1 MRTTRPL
8 EVRRAERER
17 RRQGIGTSQRW
28 FWAVL
33 GAAGWW
39 GPYASKER
47 AMVTLARVRR
57 VVASLGQ
64 ARHGELVV
72 GQVARGP
79 DGWLFKYGAGWT
91 YHHDKARAR
100 IMALMK
106 VRRNPGTRRRL
117 RRFTPLPPP
126 RRIDRPRHFAWR
138 KNPDAEVMKKALTGY
153 HARGQKVFL
162 GDADW
167 MGAKVI
173 RQITGGP
180 GALFEV
186 KLDEPVDQENYEA
199 SLNLPP
205 GRAKAVFEQA
215 AREKR
220 LDRQG
225 RISSLTTPWGFLTL
239 DVLGSARG
247 TLVEFQTLD
256 PHNVSSMR
264 DLPGRIVGMEKGVG
278 RGGESVIYLE
288 LFEPLAL
295 WQLPTQHALEHA
307 KPGFYSKTAYFLH
320 GNFRQDLLQVSPLTV
335 ATLGE
340 MKKVPGSEQRMS
352 NGMWALETPLP
363 VEKLKA
369 MLRPYLGDRVETNE
383 GEWSMV
389 VYFILPVW
397 YGGEKQKGFF
407 RPMREDLAKG
417 LELEVYEGAE
427 WLEGLS

>member
-1 MRTTRPL
+1 MRTMRPL
-8 EVRRAERER
+8 AVRIAEHER
-17 RRQGIGTSQRW
+17 RRSGVGAVRRW
-28 FWAVL
+28 SWAVL

-47 AMVTLARVRR
+47 AMVSLARVRR
-57 VVASLGQ
+57 MVMSGRAPH
-64 ARHGELVV
+64 HGELVV
-72 GQVARGP
+72 GQLSRDPG
-79 DGWLFKYGAGWT
+79 GWVFKYGSAIT

-117 RRFTPLPPP
+117 RRFTPIPPP
-126 RRIDRPRHFAWR
+126 RRIDRPKHFGWK
-138 KNPDAEVMKKALTGY
+138 KNPDATIMKQALTGY

-167 MGAKVI
+167 MGATII

-180 GALFEV
+180 SALFEV
-186 KLDEPVDQENYEA
+186 KLNEPVDQENYEA

-205 GRAKAVFEQA
+205 GQARAVFAQA
-215 AREKR
+215 AKERR

-225 RISSLTTPWGFLTL
+225 RISSLTTPWGYLTL
-239 DVLGSARG
+239 DVLGSPRG
-247 TLVEFQTLD
+247 TLVEFQTND
-256 PHNVSSMR
+256 PYHVSSRR
-264 DLPGRIVGMEKGVG
+264 DTPGRIVGMESGVG

-288 LFEPLAL
+288 LFEPLSL
-295 WQLPTQHALEHA
+295 WQLPHQHALEHA

-320 GNFRQDLLQVSPLTV
+320 GNFRQDLLQVSPLTL
-335 ATLGE
+335 ATLGD
-340 MKKVPGSEQRMS
+340 MKKVPGSEDRIS
-352 NGMWALETPLP
+352 NGMWALETPIP
-363 VEKLKA
+363 VEKMKA
-369 MLRPYLGDRVETNE
+369 MLRPHFGSRVDTNE